1 MTSHETTVR
10 HDAPISSGRRA
21 DVTGRVRRRLPAAAD
36 EGQFLPPDARHACN
50 AYAQRM
56 HVTE

>member
-10 HDAPISSGRRA
+10 HDAPISSRRRA
-21 DVTGRVRRRLPAAAD
+21 DVTGRVRRRLPAAD
-36 EGQFLPPDARHACN
+36 EGQFLPHDARRACN

-56 HVTE
+56 HM